1 MRKREDE
8 SYEAWCK
15 RVEIY
20 EHGCALQRIAEGDHI
35 DQVLD
40 DMSRKILQKLLHP
53 LYDEIR
59 KSSNTTYNVEASRK
73 EYEEKYLKRC
83 SPVADHVEG
92 HLFDKR
98 E

>member
-15 RVEIY
+15 RVEMY
-20 EHGCALQRIAEGDHI
+20 EHGCALQRIAEGDPV

-40 DMSRKILQKLLHP
+40 DMSRKIMQKLLHP
-53 LYDEIR
+53 LYDEMR
-59 KSSNTTYNVEASRK
+59 KSSNTTYDVEAGKK
-73 EYEEKYLKRC
+73 EYAEKYLKHR

-92 HLFDKR
+92 QIFDKHK
-98 E
+98 